1 MEEQLV
7 KYFSGNLSRDEA
19 RKIEEWRSES
29 DKNAS
34 EFLEYHMAWKF
45 SHEQDVNKSAALSAV
60 MGRIDAIEGVNKEL
74 QPEGFKAY
82 LKYAAIAVLGIGL
95 IFFGKDK
102 IFDAD
107 NMVAVEASENLEIIT
122 LPDGSVVTLS
132 QNSVLTYDE
141 VFDSETRNVSLQ
153 GKAFFDIRRDET
165 KPFIVNTDN
174 SKIEVLG
181 TSFLVNTLAMN
192 SSTEVIVKTGKV
204 AVSKKKSKAEN
215 TVQLVAGEVGRLVE
229 DAVGFEKSS
238 IEDYNYLAWKT
249 KLVEFDDRDLQSV
262 LGTLE
267 DVYGVKI
274 SVSNDKIH
282 NCKVSAKFDNQP
294 VESVLEILSRTF
306 NLELTK
312 SGAKE
317 FSLSGDGCI
326 VVQ

>member
-1 MEEQLV
+1 MEEKLV
-7 KYFSGNLSRDEA
+7 KYFSGNLSKDEA

-45 SHEQDVNKSAALSAV
+45 SNKQDVNKSAALSAV
-60 MGRIDAIEGVNKEL
+60 MNRIDAIEGANEEL
-74 QPEGFKAY
+74 QSGGFKAY

-102 IFDAD
+102 IFDTD
-107 NMVAVEASENLEIIT
+107 NIVAIEASENLEIIT

-141 VFDSETRNVSLQ
+141 VFDGETRNVSLQ

-204 AVSKKKSKAEN
+204 AVSKKESKVEN
-215 TVQLVAGEVGRLVE
+215 TVHLVAGEVGRLVE

-249 KLVEFDDRDLQSV
+249 KLVEFDNKDLQSV

-267 DVYGVKI
+267 EVYGVKI
-274 SVSNDKIH
+274 AVSNDKIH

-294 VESVLEILSRTF
+294 IESVLEILSRTF

-312 SGAKE
+312 SSANE
-317 FSLSGDGCI
+317 FSLSGEGCI

>member
-34 EFLEYHMAWKF
+34 EFLEYHLAWKF
-45 SHEQDVNKSAALSAV
+45 SNEQEVNKSAALNAV
-60 MGRIDAIEGVNKEL
+60 MNRIEAIEGANEEL
-74 QPEGFKAY
+74 QGHGFKTY

-95 IFFGKDK
+95 MFFGKDK
-102 IFDAD
+102 ILDSGNQIAI
-107 NMVAVEASENLEIIT
+107 EASENLEIIT

-132 QNSVLTYDE
+132 QNSVLTYNE
-141 VFDSETRNVSLQ
+141 KFDGETRNVDLQ

-165 KPFIVNTDN
+165 KPFIVNTDK

-204 AVSKKKSKAEN
+204 AVSKKKSKVAN

-229 DAVGFEKSS
+229 DAVGFEKST

-249 KLVEFDDRDLQSV
+249 KLVEFEDQDLQSV

-267 DVYGVKI
+267 EVYGVKI
-274 SVSNDKIH
+274 SVSNEKIH

-312 SGAKE
+312 SGTSQ
-317 FSLSGDGCI
+317 FSLSGEGCI

>member
-7 KYFSGNLSRDEA
+7 KYFSGNLSQKEVK
-19 RKIEEWRSES
+19 KIEEWRGES

-34 EFLEYHMAWKF
+34 EFLEYHQAWKF
-45 SHEQDVNKSAALSAV
+45 SHQKEVNQSAALNAV
-60 MGRIDAIEGVNKEL
+60 MNRIEAIEGASDLTRND
-74 QPEGFKAY
+74 GFRVY

-95 IFFGKDK
+95 IFFGKNT
-102 IFDAD
+102 ILSTE
-107 NMVAVEASENLEIIT
+107 NLVAVESAENLEIIT

-132 QNSVLTYDE
+132 QNSILTYDE
-141 VFDSETRNVSLQ
+141 KFEGSTRNVNLQ
-153 GKAFFDIRRDET
+153 GKAFFDIRRDES
-165 KPFIVNTDN
+165 KPFIVNTDK

-181 TSFLVNTLAMN
+181 TSFLVNTEAMN

-215 TVQLVAGEVGRLVE
+215 TVHLEAGDVGRLVE
-229 DAVGFEKSS
+229 DATSFEKST

-249 KLVEFDDRDLQSV
+249 KLVEFSDIKLQSV

-274 SVSNDKIH
+274 SVSNERIN

-294 VESVLEILSRTF
+294 IESVLEILSRTF

-317 FSLSGDGCI
+317 FSLSGEGCI